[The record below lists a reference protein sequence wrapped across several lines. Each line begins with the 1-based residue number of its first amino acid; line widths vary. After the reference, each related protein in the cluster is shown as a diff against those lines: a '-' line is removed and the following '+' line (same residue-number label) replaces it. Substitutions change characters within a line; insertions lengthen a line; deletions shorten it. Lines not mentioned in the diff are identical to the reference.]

1 MTSAVI
7 SAFDG
12 AMLVSWSCDNC
23 TGSGQVLL
31 RVVCM
36 TQVVREVVKSVFT
49 IRVPA
54 VQGIWSNLMKNI
66 LTSLAVTTVL
76 SISAPAFAA
85 TQVVDGSCSSVASPS
100 GCLFSGNI
108 NSNPGGNPNS
118 FMRAE
123 EAYNIYNDSHPS
135 ANPDID
141 LNILAS
147 SDDAN
152 FADFGSFA
160 YNPGSTSAGT
170 WDFTGFL
177 VDFFAVKAGN
187 QFVLY
192 QLGSP
197 SSTGSWNTDQLGG
210 KDLSHL
216 VFFGSAAGAVPEPSV
231 WAMMIIG
238 FGLIGAGL
246 RRKNKAAVRFAF

>member
-1 MTSAVI
+1 M
-7 SAFDG
+7 
-12 AMLVSWSCDNC
+12 
-23 TGSGQVLL
+23 
-31 RVVCM
+31 
-36 TQVVREVVKSVFT
+36 KSVPIFL
-49 IRVPA
+49 IAAPLL
-54 VQGIWSNLMKNI
+54 G
-66 LTSLAVTTVL
+66 LASPVL
-76 SISAPAFAA
+76 AA
-85 TQVVDGSCSSVASPS
+85 TQVVDGSCSSVASPA

-108 NSNPGGNPNS
+108 NSNPDGNPNS

-123 EAYNIYNDSHPS
+123 EAYNIYNNSHPS

-152 FADFGSFA
+152 FASFGSFA
-160 YNPGSTSAGT
+160 FNPGSTSAGT
-170 WDFTGFL
+170 WDLTGFL

-192 QLGSP
+192 QLGTP

-216 VFFGSAAGAVPEPSV
+216 VFFGAAGGAVPEPSV
-231 WAMMIIG
+231 WAMMILG
-238 FGLIGAGL
+238 FGLIGAAL
-246 RRKNKAAVRFAF
+246 RQQKKAAVRFAF